1 MTYYLYMIELSGC
14 YLDKML
20 KKEDNGYYFFK
31 VMLKKTLKSVNYM
44 IKKGEPYERVY

>member
-31 VMLKKTLKSVNYM
+31 VMLKKN
-44 IKKGEPYERVY
+44 IKISKLYDQKRRAL